1 MRATLRWAH
10 ADLRAHRGEALF
22 LVLAS
27 AGIIA
32 SLLLAGALFSY
43 ATNPWQR
50 VFNQSQG
57 AHIWLNT
64 RADTNTGALAVPD
77 EVAAVSGPFATAPA
91 TVEAHG
97 TRGRVTLR
105 AGGARPPKVAR
116 PLITE
121 GRWLAGADRDTD
133 ADSDDENA
141 GHRSDEVV
149 LEASFARAVWARP
162 GDTVRFT
169 GARGE
174 AVDLRVVGLA
184 EVAEPRYRPGLAPGV
199 AWAPQA
205 ALDRFGP
212 TDKGQSI
219 GLRLKDPADTDF
231 VVQRAV
237 TLLGSDNVAQVTTWQ
252 EARADA
258 GGDDQLLGRMFA
270 AFGVSG
276 LIAAAVT
283 ASGAV
288 TARVRGQLRDIAVLK
303 AIGFTPGQVIRGC
316 LVQHLAFAVLGT
328 ALGTAAIVFLGGW
341 IPGRIGDAAR
351 LWKDMPGHT
360 ALTIGLP
367 AATVL
372 LIAGATA
379 LTAWRA
385 GRVPPVPAARAA
397 LPTGAPMTA
406 LGRRALGLR
415 LSPALVLGW
424 RAAFTRPGR
433 ALVPVVR
440 LALPLVL
447 IAVGLVAWSTLDQFR
462 TDPARVGVPAA
473 LTVRSGQSALTEADL
488 ERAIAEVPQIA
499 TVHPGV
505 ELAAL
510 APGQTGTIVLRGLGL
525 GGVPYPHTVVEGRAP
540 RGGDEAVAGQGLL
553 DFLGVGVGDWVRLTV
568 QGRPQILHIV
578 GRSIEPDFDGR
589 VISTSLDV
597 LRERDPRLRQ
607 EFLALVLR
615 PGADPAQARTA
626 LDRATGGTVDIRE
639 TADPTT
645 RLDPARGVIAALIAV
660 STLIGLIELL
670 ALIGADVRARS
681 RDLLAL
687 KAIGLTPRQVG
698 AVIVTAAGL
707 TALVSAVLGT
717 SVGTL
722 AGGWLVDAQGRAD
735 GIGAGIAH
743 RPPTLVLLTLV
754 AGAVLGAVAA
764 ALVPAARAARRR
776 PADSFTETM

>member
-57 AHIWLNT
+57 AHIWLHT
-64 RADTNTGALAVPD
+64 RADSDTGRLSALD

-91 TVEAHG
+91 TVDAHG

-105 AGGARPPKVAR
+105 ATGARPPKEAR

-121 GRWLAGADRDTD
+121 GRWLAGAGADMDT
-133 ADSDDENA
+133 AAEQ
-141 GHRSDEVV
+141 SDEVV
-149 LEASFARAVWARP
+149 LESSFARAVWARP

-169 GARGE
+169 GAQGE
-174 AVDLRVVGLA
+174 PVDLRVVGLA
-184 EVAEPRYRPGLAPGV
+184 EAAEPRYRPGLAPGV
-199 AWAPQA
+199 AWAPQS
-205 ALDRFGP
+205 ALERLGP

-237 TLLGSDNVAQVTTWQ
+237 TLLGGDNVGQVTTWQ
-252 EARADA
+252 QARADA
-258 GGDDQLLGRMFA
+258 GGDDRLLGRMFA

-303 AIGFTPGQVIRGC
+303 AIGFTPGQVIRAC
-316 LVQHLAFAVLGT
+316 LVQHLSFAVLGT

-351 LWKDMPGHT
+351 LWKDMPAHT

-367 AATVL
+367 TATVL

-385 GRVPPVPAARAA
+385 GRVPPVPAARSA
-397 LPTGAPMTA
+397 LPGGAPMTA

-424 RAAFTRPGR
+424 RAAVTRPGH
-433 ALVPVVR
+433 ALLPVVR

-462 TDPARVGVPAA
+462 TDPARMGVPAA
-473 LTVRSGQSALTEADL
+473 LTVRSSGPSALAEADL
-488 ERAIAEVPQIA
+488 DRAIGSVPQIA
-499 TVHPGV
+499 AAHPGV

-525 GGVPYPHTVVEGRAP
+525 GDVPYPHTVVEGRAP
-540 RGGDEAVAGQGLL
+540 DGGDEAVAGQGLL
-553 DFLGVGVGDWVRLTV
+553 DLLGVRVGDWVRLTV

-597 LRERDPRLRQ
+597 LRERDARLRP
-607 EFLALVLR
+607 EFLALELR
-615 PGADPAQARTA
+615 PGADPGAVRDA
-626 LDRATGGTVDIRE
+626 LSRAAGSTVDVRATSD
-639 TADPTT
+639 AAA

-698 AVIVTAAGL
+698 GVIVTAAAL
-707 TALVSAVLGT
+707 TALASAVLGT
-717 SVGTL
+717 ALGTL

-735 GIGAGIAH
+735 GTGSGIAGH
-743 RPPTLVLLTLV
+743 PPASVLLTLV

-764 ALVPAARAARRR
+764 ALLPAARAARRR
-776 PADSFTETM
+776 PVDSLTETM